1 MLVHFIEVFALD
13 PAKIVLFAT
22 SYAILNKT
30 DDPDGKGT
38 FTELTAAI
46 KDTKGNTIINW
57 GENPGEGNIFFT
69 KSGDDLGNFS
79 STEVEPDNGVA
90 KTVFSSNGSLLE
102 DIGYTLITA
111 SVSIPDIG
119 IVTDSVTIKVT
130 DGPVKIALTADP
142 GIIKSNSIECSTIT
156 VSLQN
161 AAGVTLKKNN
171 LVSAVEITF
180 SVFGDFGEADLS
192 TSTIIIPAD
201 NSSNDDASGTINLCP
216 NGKRGLATVIA
227 TSTGLESGRGDVKF
241 LGPPVSILISANPNS
256 IYIDDPGSTIT
267 VSLIDKNGF
276 ITGPVSGDIA
286 ISLALSTD
294 PEDSCAELGTYSLK
308 FNSDDEINTVK
319 TTNFINQS
327 IAGTAIITAS
337 GEGLIGDSATISI
350 RPALVPDHIELTA
363 SPQNVAKGGS
373 STITATVYDGT
384 KIVKNYNGTIDFYK
398 DGIFF

>member
-1 MLVHFIEVFALD
+1 
-13 PAKIVLFAT
+13 
-22 SYAILNKT
+22 
-30 DDPDGKGT
+30 
-38 FTELTAAI
+38 
-46 KDTKGNTIINW
+46 
-57 GENPGEGNIFFT
+57 
-69 KSGDDLGNFS
+69 
-79 STEVEPDNGVA
+79 VA

-384 KIVKNYNGTIDFYK
+384 KIVIILIMVKLL
-398 DGIFF
+398 